1 MQNSEELCLKW
12 NEFQENLNSS
22 FVGFRN
28 DQDFADVTL
37 VCEDSAEIETH
48 KVVLAS
54 SSPFF
59 MEMLKKRKHPHP
71 MIYMKGVKG
80 ENLLAMVDFLYYG
93 EANVNQENL
102 DVFLSLA
109 EELRL
114 KGLTGSCAEPNTE
127 ALKTIASEQEKKF
140 EIRNRVD
147 RTISNV
153 PTPLK
158 EYKNIHETNTEL
170 SSTALVSLEAHQL
183 DEQIKSMMTRTE
195 KKMTSGNTSKAV
207 FACNQCGKEGQWQNI
222 KTHIEANHIASNIS
236 YSCDICGKVSRSR
249 HGLRLHKAKDHCKQ
263 ILLQDQGQLEMPQI

>member
-1 MQNSEELCLKW
+1 MQNSEKLCLKW

-22 FVGFRN
+22 FGGFRN

-37 VCEDSAEIETH
+37 VCEDGAQIETH

-80 ENLLAMVDFLYYG
+80 EYLLAMVDFLYFG

-114 KGLTGSCAEPNTE
+114 KGLTESRAEPNTE
-127 ALKTIASEQEKKF
+127 ALKTKASEQERYV

-158 EYKNIHETNTEL
+158 EYKNIHETNAEH

-222 KTHIEANHIASNIS
+222 KTHIEANHIASNLS
-236 YSCDICGKVSRSR
+236 YSCDICGKISRSWI
-249 HGLRLHKAKDHCKQ
+249 KIAQSYCKQ
-263 ILLQDQGQLEMPQI
+263 ILLQDQEQLA

>member
-1 MQNSEELCLKW
+1 MQNSEKLCLKW

-80 ENLLAMVDFLYYG
+80 EYLLAMVDFLYFG

-102 DVFLSLA
+102 DDFLSLA

-114 KGLTGSCAEPNTE
+114 KGLTESRAEPNTE
-127 ALKTIASEQEKKF
+127 ALKTEQEMEF

-153 PTPLK
+153 PTPSK
-158 EYKNIHETNTEL
+158 EYKTYMKHLQSI
-170 SSTALVSLEAHQL
+170 HQL
-183 DEQIKSMMTRTE
+183 LWS
-195 KKMTSGNTSKAV
+195 A
-207 FACNQCGKEGQWQNI
+207 
-222 KTHIEANHIASNIS
+222 
-236 YSCDICGKVSRSR
+236 
-249 HGLRLHKAKDHCKQ
+249 
-263 ILLQDQGQLEMPQI
+263 